1 MVEQP
6 RCICFEELQL
16 FQVLDSDSEIAKR
29 SPKMSFKSQ
38 RFSII
43 SNINYYKQTI
53 NTEYTKKSIEKNNQK
68 ILFEI
73 MDQFFVLQGTSENG
87 KSQVLEMLGCSY
99 ECEIIN
105 QILRMKITQEFN
117 NKEEKTFKDV
127 KYQIPIK
134 QDTCLESFTII
145 YNEDTIT
152 GMVVEKQEGKQMFE
166 QMTSE
171 GQTALYAEKSDNGE
185 LIDIN
190 VGNVAPNDKIKITV
204 LFSSIVKLVFSQ
216 YFYLQIP
223 LMENQMMESFEYLK
237 LKLICTGSLQKAEC
251 ISHKIQVNIKNG
263 NEANLLMTTKHLKGS
278 KQFFEFIYSFE
289 GMYEPSVILGEAIK
303 ESDEK
308 TAQGQ
313 EEQNQPQGNE
323 NQKILISDEQEIKN
337 KQEDEMEI
345 EIGDI
350 NQNLRQS
357 CLISFTPDFGQQNNG
372 VIDEHIQEQIEKGQQ
387 VLTDEFVQQIEK
399 TVLNAEKQSKAQFF
413 FLIDRSGSMCTIFQ
427 KARDTLIEFLERLPN
442 DSYFNVISF
451 GSGYQ
456 FLFEEAKKKT
466 KQSMKSA
473 LDQISKF
480 SADMGG
486 TEIYQPLEKIFQ
498 CQNVNELYQMQIF
511 LLTDGQVSSP
521 DMVVQLIRNN
531 SHKARVHCIGLGS
544 GVDKELLRR
553 CSESGRGANKQVD
566 NASELK
572 EVVIN
577 VLENSFT
584 PSFTK
589 FQVEYDDSIVESIYP
604 NQDEFP
610 SVLKN
615 EQFFLHI
622 FLKKGIN
629 LNELKSKQK
638 KVKINYYNCTTMKF
652 EKTEVQLNGQDQ
664 FLQDQNLKKTIFLIG
679 KQLYLNRQCF
689 NQKLSQEQKQKIIE
703 ESVKYQLVTPLTSY
717 VSSLQGLTDTRVV
730 EYEEYKVDYS
740 KRTFRSTGSAGGR
753 HRNKKRLARKSPAFS
768 GGVKKQINK
777 NKQKPKKSINLKT
790 ILISKYTDNKLWF
803 YDQQIVLQFF
813 DSISK
818 LQELI
823 GYFFSAGLSKDLLCS
838 IIFTLYLENQKGYR
852 QKQANKILSDVK
864 PLIDQSI
871 KKSFLSKENAFK
883 AVKKYIK
890 L

>member
-1 MVEQP
+1 
-6 RCICFEELQL
+6 
-16 FQVLDSDSEIAKR
+16 
-29 SPKMSFKSQ
+29 
-38 RFSII
+38 
-43 SNINYYKQTI
+43 
-53 NTEYTKKSIEKNNQK
+53 
-68 ILFEI
+68 
-73 MDQFFVLQGTSENG
+73 MDQFFVLQGTSEQGN
-87 KSQVLEMLGCSY
+87 SEVLEMLGCSY
-99 ECEIIN
+99 ECDIIN
-105 QILRMKITQEFN
+105 QILRMKITQEFD

-145 YNEDTIT
+145 YNQDTIT
-152 GMVVEKQEGKQMFE
+152 GMVVEKEEGKQMFE

-185 LIDIN
+185 LIEIN

-204 LFSSIVKLVFSQ
+204 QFSSIIKLVFSQ

-223 LMENQMMESFEYLK
+223 LMEKQMMESFEYLK
-237 LKLICTGSLQKAEC
+237 LKLTCTGSLQKVEC
-251 ISHKIQVNIKNG
+251 ISHNVQANIKDG

-278 KQFFEFIYSFE
+278 KQFFELIYSFE

-303 ESDEK
+303 ESDET
-308 TAQGQ
+308 TAQEQ
-313 EEQNQPQGNE
+313 EEKNKSEESEKQEIPT
-323 NQKILISDEQEIKN
+323 SDEKKMNE

-345 EIGDI
+345 EIDDM

-357 CLISFTPDFGQQNNG
+357 CFISFTPDFGQENKAI
-372 VIDEHIQEQIEKGQQ
+372 IDQHIQEQIEKGKQ
-387 VLTDEFVQQIEK
+387 VLTDEFVEQIEK
-399 TVLNAEKQSKAQFF
+399 TVLNAEKHSKAQFF

-427 KARDTLIEFLERLPN
+427 KARDTLIEFLQRLPD

-456 FLFEEAKKKT
+456 FLFEEAKKKN

-473 LDQISKF
+473 LEQISKF

-498 CQNVNELYQMQIF
+498 CKNVNDLYQMQIF
-511 LLTDGQVSSP
+511 LLTDGQVSQP

-544 GVDKELLRR
+544 GVDKQLLRR
-553 CSESGRGANKQVD
+553 CSESGRGANRQVD

-584 PSFTK
+584 PSYTK
-589 FQVEYDDSIVESIYP
+589 FQVEYDKSIVESIYP
-604 NQDEFP
+604 QQDEFP

-615 EQFFLHI
+615 EQFFMHI

-629 LNELKSKQK
+629 LNELQTKQK
-638 KVKINYYNCTTMKF
+638 KVKISYYNCTNMKF
-652 EKTEVQLNGQDQ
+652 EKTEIELNGQDQ

-679 KQLYLNRQCF
+679 KQLYLNRQCS
-689 NQKLSQEQKQKIIE
+689 NLKQSQEQKKKIIE

-717 VSSLQGLTDTRVV
+717 ISSLQGLTDTRVV
-730 EYEEYKVDYS
+730 EYEEYKVDYTKS
-740 KRTFRSTGSAGGR
+740 TYRSTGSAGGR
-753 HRNKKRLARKSPAFS
+753 HRKNRKKQGSARKSAPAT
-768 GGVKKQINK
+768 GGVMKPISKNRQKKKKLN
-777 NKQKPKKSINLKT
+777 NLKSIL
-790 ILISKYTDNKLWF
+790 LSKYTDNKLWK
-803 YDQQIVLQFF
+803 YDQQIILQFI
-813 DSISK
+813 DSMSK

-838 IIFTLYLENQKGYR
+838 IIFSLYLENQKGYR
-852 QKQANKILSDVK
+852 QKEAHKVLSQVK
-864 PLIDQSI
+864 PLIEQSI
-871 KKSFLSKENAFK
+871 KKSFLSQENAFK

>member
-1 MVEQP
+1 M
-6 RCICFEELQL
+6 
-16 FQVLDSDSEIAKR
+16 DSESDAAKC

-38 RFSII
+38 GLSII
-43 SNINYYKQTI
+43 LSINYNKQI
-53 NTEYTKKSIEKNNQK
+53 IYTKYTRKSIEKKSNQK
-68 ILFEI
+68 NTLQI
-73 MDQFFVLQGTSENG
+73 MDQFFVLQGVSENG
-87 KSQVLEMLGCSY
+87 NSQALEMLGCSY

-105 QILRMKITQEFN
+105 QILRMKITQEFD

-145 YNEDTIT
+145 YNEETIK

-185 LIDIN
+185 LIEIN
-190 VGNVAPNDKIKITV
+190 VGNVAPNDKIKIQV

-223 LMENQMMESFEYLK
+223 LMEKQMMESFEYLK
-237 LKLICTGSLQKAEC
+237 LKLTCTGSLQKAEC
-251 ISHKIQVNIKNG
+251 ISHNIKVNIKDG

-303 ESDEK
+303 ESDEI
-308 TAQGQ
+308 TAQQQ
-313 EEQNQPQGNE
+313 EEQNQPQENE
-323 NQKILISDEQEIKN
+323 KQEIPNSDDKEIKD

-345 EIGDI
+345 EIDI
-350 NQNLRQS
+350 LNENLRQS
-357 CLISFTPDFGQQNNG
+357 CFISFTPDFGQENKDI
-372 VIDEHIQEQIEKGQQ
+372 IDKHIQEQIEKDQQ
-387 VLTDEFVQQIEK
+387 TLTDEFVQQIEK
-399 TVLNAEKQSKAQFF
+399 TVLNGEKHSKAQFF

-456 FLFEEAKKKT
+456 FLFEEAKKKN
-466 KQSMKSA
+466 KQSMQTA
-473 LDQISKF
+473 LEQISKF

-486 TEIYQPLEKIFQ
+486 TEIYQPLDKIFQ
-498 CQNVNELYQMQIF
+498 CKNVNELYQMQIF

-521 DMVVQLIRNN
+521 DTVVQLIRNN

-566 NASELK
+566 NASELQ

-589 FQVEYDDSIVESIYP
+589 FQVEYDESIVESIYP
-604 NQDEFP
+604 NQNEFP

-629 LNELKSKQK
+629 LNELKAKQK
-638 KVKINYYNCTTMKF
+638 QIKISYYNCITMKF
-652 EKTEVQLNGQDQ
+652 EKTEIQLNGQDQ
-664 FLQDQNLKKTIFLIG
+664 FLQDKNIKETIFLIG
-679 KQLYLNRQCF
+679 KQLYLNRQCS
-689 NQKLSQEQKQKIIE
+689 NQKLSSEQQKKIIE

-717 VSSLQGLTDTRVV
+717 ISSIQGLTDTRVV

-740 KRTFRSTGSAGGR
+740 KRTFLSTGSAGGR
-753 HRNKKRLARKSPAFS
+753 QRNKNKKGLARLAPPCT
-768 GGVKKQINK
+768 GGVMKPISK
-777 NKQKPKKSINLKT
+777 NKQKPKKSNNLKST
-790 ILISKYTDNKLWF
+790 LINKYTDNKLWS

-813 DSISK
+813 DSVSK

-838 IIFTLYLENQKGYR
+838 VIFTLYLENQKGYH
-852 QKQANKILSDVK
+852 QKQAKQIISQVK

-871 KKSFLSKENAFK
+871 RKSFLSKENAIK